1 MLIGNINKN
10 ESLMNEKMNRKY
22 SKCRLNIVV
31 FVTIYLPR
39 KLITVVKNSYVITI
53 LQHCVQEKK

>member
-1 MLIGNINKN
+1 MGNMNEN
-10 ESLMNEKMNRKY
+10 ESAMNKKMNRKY

-31 FVTIYLPR
+31 IVTIYLPR

-53 LQHCVQEKK
+53 WQHCVQEKK

>member
-1 MLIGNINKN
+1 MGNMN
-10 ESLMNEKMNRKY
+10 ENELPMNEKKTNRKY

-53 LQHCVQEKK
+53 SQHCVQEKK